1 MLITGTKTDLDA
13 ILKAQDK
20 SANLPLPPSK
30 YIDKKRVNICPR
42 CECPI
47 MPASARANRCGRVRG
62 RRVRRGRPCCQYPT
76 S

>member
-47 MPASARANRCGRVRG
+47 MPHGSVPSADGYQGMRHGARASRHCVRL
-62 RRVRRGRPCCQYPT
+62 
-76 S
+76 